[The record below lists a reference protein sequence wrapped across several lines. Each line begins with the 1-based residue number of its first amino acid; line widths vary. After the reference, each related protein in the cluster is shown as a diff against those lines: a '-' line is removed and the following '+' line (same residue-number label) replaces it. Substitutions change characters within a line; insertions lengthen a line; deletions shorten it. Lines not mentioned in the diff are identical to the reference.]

1 MFKSVKDFFFPKDF
15 STDMMMSQGNTQY
28 YVNKGMEWVRNERGQ
43 KWVNFWMWVPVIGN
57 WVFYREGKRDEKRK
71 DNKK

>member
-71 DNKK
+71 KKG